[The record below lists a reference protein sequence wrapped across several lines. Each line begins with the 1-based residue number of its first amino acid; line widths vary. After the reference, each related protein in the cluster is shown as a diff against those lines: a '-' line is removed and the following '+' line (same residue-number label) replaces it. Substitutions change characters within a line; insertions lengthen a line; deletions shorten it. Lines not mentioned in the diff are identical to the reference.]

1 MKRMPPKA
9 QDPLT
14 AEERAFV
21 SQRARLKR
29 RYPGQF
35 VALRRG
41 RVIGHDKDDETLA
54 ARMYEQLGDAPFLI
68 AHVEHYPVVY
78 DVPSPELVR

>member
-1 MKRMPPKA
+1 MKRMPIQA
-9 QDPLT
+9 QDPL
-14 AEERAFV
+14 AVEERAFA

-41 RVIGHDKDDETLA
+41 RVVGHDRDDEALA
-54 ARMYEQLGDAPFLI
+54 ARMFEHLGDAPFLI
-68 AHVEHYPVVY
+68 AHVENHPVTY

>member
-1 MKRMPPKA
+1 MKRVPFQAP
-9 QDPLT
+9 DPLA

-41 RVIGHDKDDETLA
+41 RVVGHDKDDETLA
-54 ARMYEQLGDAPFLI
+54 ARMLEQLGDAPFLI
-68 AHVEHYPVVY
+68 VHVESHPVTY